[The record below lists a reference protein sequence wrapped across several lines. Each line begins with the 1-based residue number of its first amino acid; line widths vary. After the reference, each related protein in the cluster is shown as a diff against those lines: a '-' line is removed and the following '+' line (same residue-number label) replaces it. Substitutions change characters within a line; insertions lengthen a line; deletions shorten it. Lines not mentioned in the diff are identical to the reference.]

1 MRNRVHRQSFLN
13 HSARYIREKRAAVDR
28 KRDKVS
34 EALRHTAA
42 WYALR
47 AQVLSEAGH
56 RCEYPKCRGS
66 ATVCDHKIPH
76 RGDSALF
83 FDRAN
88 LWALCKG
95 HHDSK
100 TATSDG
106 GFGRAPD
113 YARAAA
119 AHSHAVR
126 QHDDLSTAPRD
137 PSGNYVI
144 GEGGREK
151 F

>member
-28 KRDKVS
+28 TRDKVS
-34 EALRHTAA
+34 EALRHTAS
-42 WYALR
+42 WYELR
-47 AQVLSEAGH
+47 AQVLAEAGY
-56 RCEYPKCRGS
+56 RCEFPKCKAG
-66 ATVCDHKIPH
+66 ATVCDHKTPH

-83 FDRAN
+83 FERGN

-100 TATSDG
+100 TATHDG

-113 YARAAA
+113 YVRAARAH
-119 AHSHAVR
+119 AHESKAR
-126 QHDDLSTAPRD
+126 DDLSTAAD
-137 PSGNYVI
+137 DA
-144 GEGGREK
+144 EGDGRAGRGGMK
-151 F
+151 NS